1 MARPTLIPMLPVATV
16 ATGLTAV
23 VALQL
28 LILEPVLPA
37 AALGA
42 GAMAIILTMLAIWM
56 RRPRL
61 VTSAVAVLLLI
72 YVLVLIGR
80 SASSLA
86 SAAAPIVAGAIFLS
100 TQLGW
105 WAIELRT
112 PAHET
117 APAVWNRA
125 GQIAAGS
132 VGSALCAALIWQ
144 GSRIH
149 PGRSFVFLTVG
160 LAAAIG
166 VILLYR
172 YICGR
177 QIRVP
182 VSVSKAAPH
191 KRLMRGHRA
200 ISPRPSGLLLRRARH
215 VVRPPDTHSA
225 WQARHTMRA
234 YTFEALALLIVDLGF
249 TLAAIGSNVHPI
261 IVHGVQTASST
272 INAAP
277 GISFGVLG
285 AAAIIVGWLS
295 VYLRSIVGPLEFT
308 DCRPLG
314 DSPQASTLSELETIR
329 TMCRRAWRSG
339 GTDAD
344 LNRFLSSLYK
354 RMGADSS
361 HHSSTA
367 GAAGTTLAQVDAI
380 VVELEALAN
389 V

>member
-1 MARPTLIPMLPVATV
+1 
-16 ATGLTAV
+16 
-23 VALQL
+23 
-28 LILEPVLPA
+28 
-37 AALGA
+37 
-42 GAMAIILTMLAIWM
+42 
-56 RRPRL
+56 
-61 VTSAVAVLLLI
+61 
-72 YVLVLIGR
+72 
-80 SASSLA
+80 
-86 SAAAPIVAGAIFLS
+86 
-100 TQLGW
+100 
-105 WAIELRT
+105 
-112 PAHET
+112 
-117 APAVWNRA
+117 
-125 GQIAAGS
+125 
-132 VGSALCAALIWQ
+132 
-144 GSRIH
+144 
-149 PGRSFVFLTVG
+149 
-160 LAAAIG
+160 
-166 VILLYR
+166 
-172 YICGR
+172 
-177 QIRVP
+177 
-182 VSVSKAAPH
+182 
-191 KRLMRGHRA
+191 
-200 ISPRPSGLLLRRARH
+200 
-215 VVRPPDTHSA
+215 
-225 WQARHTMRA
+225 MRA

-261 IVHGVQTASST
+261 IVHGVRTASST

-367 GAAGTTLAQVDAI
+367 GAAGTTLAEVDAI